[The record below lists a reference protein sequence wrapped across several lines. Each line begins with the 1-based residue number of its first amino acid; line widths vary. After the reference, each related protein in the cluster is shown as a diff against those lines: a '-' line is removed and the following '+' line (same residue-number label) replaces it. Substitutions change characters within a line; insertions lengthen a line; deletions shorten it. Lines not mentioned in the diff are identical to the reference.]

1 MKSGEKRKGCKGLPL
16 RAPATQGLV
25 STRARLER
33 LVDEQLQP
41 SELAEAGETWTPAT
55 DESDVPTAVREG
67 YFWLLA
73 GIVEAIDYSA
83 QAERCLAEAG
93 GWLAPLTV
101 RQLQRLLAVAAAAAT
116 ESWATIRESAGSP

>member
-1 MKSGEKRKGCKGLPL
+1 MKSGEDRNGCTRLPL
-16 RAPATQGLV
+16 RAPAADGLV

-33 LVDEQLQP
+33 VVDQQLRTP
-41 SELAEAGETWTPAT
+41 ERAEAGETWTKAG

-83 QAERCLAEAG
+83 QAERCLAEADC
-93 GWLAPLTV
+93 WLAPLTV
-101 RQLQRLLAVAAAAAT
+101 RQLQRLLSVATAAAT
-116 ESWATIRESAGSP
+116 ESWATIREAAGSR

>member
-1 MKSGEKRKGCKGLPL
+1 MKSGEKRKGCTGLPL
-16 RAPATQGLV
+16 RAPSTHGLV
-25 STRARLER
+25 STRGRLER
-33 LVDEQLQP
+33 LVDQQLRP
-41 SELAEAGETWTPAT
+41 SELAEAGETWTSAI
-55 DESDVPTAVREG
+55 DEADVPTAVREG

-93 GWLAPLTV
+93 SLAPLTV
-101 RQLQRLLAVAAAAAT
+101 RQLQRLLSVAADAAT